1 MPSNGTRSQNPFQY
15 GGDSMKKRMRWL
27 RISYWTGAVVDGL
40 AALQL
45 LVPGL
50 FAATNRLPDFHP
62 SLAYG
67 YTAGMAASLML
78 GWTCLLLWAN
88 RRPLERKGVLVITI
102 VPVILGLVVTEIWA
116 VWSGFIALGALVPT
130 WILQAA
136 LIALFTYSY
145 LHAPGSEPQEKS

>member
-1 MPSNGTRSQNPFQY
+1 ME
-15 GGDSMKKRMRWL
+15 KRIRWL
-27 RISYWTGAVVDGL
+27 RISYWTGAVIDGL

-45 LVPGL
+45 LLPNI
-50 FAATNRLPDFHP
+50 FAATNQLPDFHP
-62 SLAYG
+62 SIEYRYA
-67 YTAGMAASLML
+67 TGMAASLML

-136 LIALFTYSY
+136 LIALFAYSY
-145 LHAPGSEPQEKS
+145 LHAPGSEPQEKSS

>member
-1 MPSNGTRSQNPFQY
+1 ME
-15 GGDSMKKRMRWL
+15 KRIRRL
-27 RISYWTGAVVDGL
+27 RISYWTGAVIDGL

-45 LVPGL
+45 LLPNI
-50 FAATNRLPDFHP
+50 FAATNQLPDCHP
-62 SLAYG
+62 SIEYRYA
-67 YTAGMAASLML
+67 TGMAASLML

-102 VPVILGLVVTEIWA
+102 IPVILGLVVTEIWA

-136 LIALFTYSY
+136 LIALFAYSY
-145 LHAPGSEPQEKS
+145 LHAPGSEPQEKSS